1 MDEPRIPKYRAPD
14 FMRKEIGLFYNAR
27 YQMRML
33 RRYGDDDAPVR
44 DHADY
49 SVLSHHHRPAAIPGM
64 PEYPRT
70 CT

>member
-44 DHADY
+44 
-49 SVLSHHHRPAAIPGM
+49 PIAAISAVRAARPVRRLGDGDS
-64 PEYPRT
+64 T
-70 CT
+70 I